1 MQRFDMKADWNER
14 AKKNS
19 LYYIACDDADD
30 ESVFRASGQRDVQV
44 VLQGVDPLLPAHDKV
59 LEIGCGIGRLL
70 EPMAEHFQAVSG
82 VDISGEMVRQG
93 RARLAHHPKI
103 DFSEI
108 DGTGSL
114 PFGAA
119 TFDFVYSFI
128 TFHHIPD
135 KEIVRRYIHES
146 NRVLRP
152 GGIFRFHLFGR
163 KEGVLQSIREVFTK
177 KNTWRGCK
185 YTIPEVRSLSEQA
198 GFEVLSTEWVDP
210 FPGEKRPFFGKTKP
224 HAIWTTARKLPEPA
238 VRR

>member
-19 LYYIACDDADD
+19 LYYIACDDADN
-30 ESVFRASGQRDVQV
+30 ESVFRDSGQRDVKI
-44 VLQGVDPLLPAHDKV
+44 VLEGVEPLLPSHEKV
-59 LEIGCGIGRLL
+59 LEIGCGVGRLL
-70 EPMAEHFQAVSG
+70 EPMAEHFRVVSG

-93 RARLAHHPKI
+93 RERLAQLPQI
-103 DFSEI
+103 DFTEI

-114 PFGAA
+114 PFASA

-135 KEIVRRYIHES
+135 KEIVRRYIQES
-146 NRVLRP
+146 QRVLKP

-163 KEGVLQSIREVFTK
+163 KEGVLQSMRELFTK

-185 YTIPEVRSLSEQA
+185 YTISEVRSLTEAA
-198 GFEVLSTEWVDP
+198 GFEVLSTEWFDP

-238 VRR
+238 PCR